1 MSRAEEVTQQVEQK
15 YENQKQ
21 LLLQGYD
28 RALTENQIH
37 NKQKDYRRYKRL
49 FQSYAYPI
57 HAFKHTD
64 EALEKQRF
72 ALDYH
77 KAQL

>member
-15 YENQKQ
+15 YENQKK

-28 RALTENQIH
+28 RALTENQVH

-49 FQSYAYPI
+49 F
-57 HAFKHTD
+57 
-64 EALEKQRF
+64 
-72 ALDYH
+72 
-77 KAQL
+77 